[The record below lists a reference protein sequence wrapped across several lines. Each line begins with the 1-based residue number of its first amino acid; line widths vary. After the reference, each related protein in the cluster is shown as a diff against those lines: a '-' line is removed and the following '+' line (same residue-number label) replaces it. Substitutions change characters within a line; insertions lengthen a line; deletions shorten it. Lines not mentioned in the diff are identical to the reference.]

1 MSTISNQLKTL
12 FIEELDLEDITVE
25 EWSDDTPLFGEGI
38 GLDSLDAV
46 EVVVLL
52 EKHFQVS
59 IKNVDEG
66 KTAMTSIAAL
76 TAFIVDARQDG

>member
-1 MSTISNQLKTL
+1 MNTISTKLKTL

-25 EWSDDTPLFGEGI
+25 EWADDTPLFGEGI

-52 EKHFQVS
+52 EKHFNVS

-66 KTAMTSIAAL
+66 KTAMTSIATL
-76 TAFIVDARQDG
+76 TAFIEDANKDA